1 MSRTSSKSPQK
12 PSFTSRLS
20 AIAKTMPPGV
30 SRQAAERDARAL
42 VRAGVNFIPSLLSI
56 LENNNASIIT
66 AQHCV
71 LVRGPLGSETARARP
86 ACPPFAAAT
95 SY

>member
-1 MSRTSSKSPQK
+1 
-12 PSFTSRLS
+12 
-20 AIAKTMPPGV
+20 
-30 SRQAAERDARAL
+30 
-42 VRAGVNFIPSLLSI
+42 VNSIPSLLSI